1 MGFDERK
8 LNYAVPVY
16 IDRCQIPAQMIEYFQ
31 IKTRMA
37 KNRLILLK
45 QDITESYALFAAFK
59 YPKDSKLL
67 Q

>member
-8 LNYAVPVY
+8 LNDAVPVY
-16 IDRCQIPAQMIEYFQ
+16 IDRCQIPAQMVEYFQ
-31 IKTRMA
+31 IKTRIA

-45 QDITESYALFAAFK
+45 QDIAEPYALFAAFK
-59 YPKDSKLL
+59 HPKDSKLL